1 SEEWRVNALLR
12 RVQELEY
19 IEGAPPTAQEPD
31 DGAPLRLLLASR
43 GGERIAAISVNG
55 IPAGKERRGVLWIA
69 RGSEAPKAYLVE
81 ADALRSLEQRMKH
94 VLISD

>member
-1 SEEWRVNALLR
+1 
-12 RVQELEY
+12 VQELEY
-19 IEGAPPTAQEPD
+19 IEGAPPTAQEPGD
-31 DGAPLRLLLASR
+31 RAPLRLVLSAR
-43 GGERIAAISVNG
+43 GGQRIAAISVNG

-81 ADALRSLEQRMKH
+81 VDALRSLEQGIKQ